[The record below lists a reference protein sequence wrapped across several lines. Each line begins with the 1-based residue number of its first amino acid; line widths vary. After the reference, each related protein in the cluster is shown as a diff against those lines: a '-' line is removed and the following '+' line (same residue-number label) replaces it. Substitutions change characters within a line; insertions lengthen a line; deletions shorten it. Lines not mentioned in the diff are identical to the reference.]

1 MFSAV
6 VQQVEMP
13 NGIDLAKFKSKAK
26 LTDRY
31 PKQLQRLQAAGIAP
45 ACIEQAVTGAIAN
58 LAEAKTSSL
67 VIYGEP
73 QSGKTEMMICLTA
86 KLLDDGHPVI
96 VHLMN
101 DSVDLLTQNLKR
113 FKTSGLA
120 PAARTSSELV
130 QSASAQNPQELVVFC
145 KKNARDLDKL
155 IAWLNGK
162 GRIVVIDDEAD
173 YATPNAKINQGTKTR
188 INELVGQL
196 IGTDGY
202 YIGVTATPARLDLN
216 NTFKND
222 TEKWVNFPPH
232 SKYTGQD
239 VFFPL
244 DKKVAYRL
252 RFIPQG
258 GSPEEARDALVRF
271 LVTVAYVNSYEN
283 GEEKNYTMLVHT
295 SGKRED
301 HETDRVTIQDSV
313 RALVD
318 SESKE
323 FGDLVTRV
331 YQAAQTLY
339 PNADPDLLTEYVVTN
354 ASRATLV
361 VLNSERDR
369 RAIGDSA
376 TEPSSP
382 FTIIIGGNIV
392 SRGVTFPNLLSMF
405 FTRNVRHKL
414 QQDTYIQRAR
424 MFGSRGEYLK
434 HFELTIP
441 TQLYADWH
449 RCFVFHKL
457 ALATINNNLGSP
469 VWIGDSRVSVAADSS
484 INKATV
490 ALDKGEMSFAMFDYS
505 DDLDTIVA
513 KDQRTVDTLKEL
525 SKKIGNDAL
534 PTFLIDYIKATS
546 DAGDSLAIHTASSI
560 AGYGKTANQTA
571 ISRDKGFI
579 GNPQLELKKFPQAVH
594 HVKILYNAAGKAKLF
609 YKFRG
614 SLQFVQNLKESTG

>member
-1 MFSAV
+1 MFSKAGAA
-6 VQQVEMP
+6 VEMP

-31 PKQLQRLQAAGIAP
+31 AKQLQRLQAAGIPP

-58 LAEAKTSSL
+58 LASAKTSSL

-86 KLLDDGHPVI
+86 KLLDDGHPII

-120 PAARTSSELV
+120 PAARTSSEMV
-130 QSASAQNPQELVVFC
+130 QSASAQNPNELVVFC

-155 IAWLNGK
+155 ISWLNGK

-202 YIGVTATPARLDLN
+202 YVGVTATPARLDLN

-244 DKKVAYRL
+244 DKKVSYRL

-339 PNADPDLLTEYVVTN
+339 ANADADLLTEYVVTN

-369 RAIGDSA
+369 RAVGDNA

-505 DDLDTIVA
+505 SDLDTIVA
-513 KDQRTVDTLKEL
+513 KDQRSVDTLAEL
-525 SKKIGNDAL
+525 SKKIGSDAL

-546 DAGDSLAIHTASSI
+546 DAGGSLAIHTASSI
-560 AGYGKTANQTA
+560 TGYATTANQNA

-594 HVKILYNAAGKAKLF
+594 HVKIFYNASGKAKLF

-614 SLQFVQNLKESTG
+614 SLQFVQNLKGSSA

>member
-1 MFSAV
+1 
-6 VQQVEMP
+6 MP

-31 PKQLQRLQAAGIAP
+31 PKQLQRLQTAGIAP

-120 PAARTSSELV
+120 PAARTSSEMV

-162 GRIVVIDDEAD
+162 GKIVVIDDEAD
-173 YATPNAKINQGTKTR
+173 YATPNAKINQGTKTK

-196 IGTDGY
+196 IGSDGY
-202 YIGVTATPARLDLN
+202 YVGVTATPARLDLN

-244 DKKVAYRL
+244 DKKVSYRL

-301 HETDRVTIQDSV
+301 HETDRLTIQDSV

-339 PNADPDLLTEYVVTN
+339 PNADADLLTEYVVTN

-546 DAGDSLAIHTASSI
+546 DADDSLAIHTASSI

-594 HVKILYNAAGKAKLF
+594 HVKILFNATGKAKLF